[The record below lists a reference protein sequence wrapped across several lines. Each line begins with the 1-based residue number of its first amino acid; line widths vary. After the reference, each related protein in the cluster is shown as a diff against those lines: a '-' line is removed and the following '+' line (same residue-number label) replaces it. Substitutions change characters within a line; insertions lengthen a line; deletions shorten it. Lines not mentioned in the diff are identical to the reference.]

1 MTLLSVLILIISI
14 SIVLVIIWLL
24 RSVLISAIERGGTR
38 KIIISKKEDS
48 NWTIISKYC
57 SPINED
63 KLLFRVYLS
72 DINISSG
79 LIYIDPYRVINKN
92 KNKAVVILVKKGDIK
107 RVEEEKIMGDLFIK
121 VVLKNRNSIIES
133 DTLKQWR
140 GYYEER

>member
-1 MTLLSVLILIISI
+1 MTILSVLILIISI

-24 RSVLISAIERGGTR
+24 RSVLISAIERGGTG

-79 LIYIDPYRVINKN
+79 LIYIDPYRMIDKN
-92 KNKAVVILVKKGDIK
+92 KTIVILVKKEDIK
-107 RVEEEKIMGDLFIK
+107 RVEEEKTLGDLLFIK

-140 GYYEER
+140 GYYEEK

>member
-1 MTLLSVLILIISI
+1 MTILSVLILIISI
-14 SIVLVIIWLL
+14 SIILVIIWLL

-57 SPINED
+57 SPINKD

-79 LIYIDPYRVINKN
+79 SIYIDPYRVINKN
-92 KNKAVVILVKKGDIK
+92 KAIVILVKKKDIK
-107 RVEEEKIMGDLFIK
+107 RVEEEKVMGDLFIK

-133 DTLKQWR
+133 VTLKQWR
-140 GYYEER
+140 GYYEEK

>member
-48 NWTIISKYC
+48 SWTIISKYC
-57 SPINED
+57 SSINED

-79 LIYIDPYRVINKN
+79 LIYIDPYRVINR
-92 KNKAVVILVKKGDIK
+92 NKAVVILVKKGDIK

>member
-1 MTLLSVLILIISI
+1 MILLSVLILIISI

-57 SPINED
+57 SPINKD

-79 LIYIDPYRVINKN
+79 SIYIDPYRYKVINKN
-92 KNKAVVILVKKGDIK
+92 KAIVILVKKEDIK

-121 VVLKNRNSIIES
+121 VVLKSRNSIIES

-140 GYYEER
+140 GYYEEK

>member
-1 MTLLSVLILIISI
+1 MTILSVLILIISI
-14 SIVLVIIWLL
+14 STVLVIIWLL
-24 RSVLISAIERGGTR
+24 RSVLISAIERGGTG

-79 LIYIDPYRVINKN
+79 LIYIDPYRMIDKN
-92 KNKAVVILVKKGDIK
+92 KTIVILVKKEDIK
-107 RVEEEKIMGDLFIK
+107 RVEEEKTLGDLLFIK

-140 GYYEER
+140 GYYEEK

>member
-14 SIVLVIIWLL
+14 SIVLVLVIIWLL
-24 RSVLISAIERGGTR
+24 RSVLMSAIERGGTR
-38 KIIISKKEDS
+38 KITISKKEDS

-72 DINISSG
+72 DINISPG
-79 LIYIDPYRVINKN
+79 LIYIDPYRVINR
-92 KNKAVVILVKKGDIK
+92 NKAIVILVKKKDIK
-107 RVEEEKIMGDLFIK
+107 RVEEEKVMGDLFIK
-121 VVLKNRNSIIES
+121 VVLKNRDFIIES

-140 GYYEER
+140 GYYEEK